1 MSVVV
6 SLAARKG
13 SRQPDVA
20 RRRLPDGRSAQI
32 VILPCIRREALRDD
46 MRAGRSGPCE
56 REGERCA

>member
-13 SRQPDVA
+13 SRQPDAA
-20 RRRLPDGRSAQI
+20 RRRLPDGRTAQI
-32 VILPCIRREALRDD
+32 VILPCIRREVLRDEVRTA
-46 MRAGRSGPCE
+46 RAGQSE